1 MRQIEPAVIDD
12 VMLRSAVQE
21 QGPVGEAGKIAKKEE
36 INYKNVKSLRLDS
49 LNILKIENL
58 WQFTSLTKLQMDS
71 NMIEKIDG
79 VGMLVN
85 LKWLDLSFNSISV
98 IEGLHNLTKLSDV
111 SFSNNR
117 IERITGLDKLK
128 NLQTLS
134 LAYNKLNVKEDLFL
148 LRPFYFPEL
157 RSVSLWGNPIAEDEE
172 HYPNFPLALLT
183 GLTFLDFK
191 LIEKDKREIAADVFE
206 IRVKELE
213 HKEEK
218 EAKIQEKEQS
228 DAFILKQKQ
237 EAFVDHLI
245 NLEEKMYEEDTDGK
259 ILNSI
264 ETIAE
269 EVENFKNKI
278 IQFCCSITNEG
289 LVRLEKR
296 KKESSELIE
305 NISSGIERSN
315 KKGAELIEEM
325 NILIEENFQS
335 DDLSVKISELE
346 EQLME
351 LEVTLNESNDSA
363 ISEFEREY
371 SDIIEAFKEFA
382 SGLFQKIRDAE
393 NLHHEKLTEECQNQ
407 LEKFIRN
414 EVPDEYSEELK
425 LLFVDKDQ
433 ISNALATSHDC
444 HALVIDT
451 AEDSLKQNS
460 DSHKINLISKLS
472 ECELDRSRCRYKE
485 IAHLLDHYREELF
498 SLED

>member
-12 VMLRSAVQE
+12 AMLRKAVQE

-36 INYKNVKSLRLDS
+36 IPYKTVETLRLDS

-79 VGMLVN
+79 VHMLVN

-98 IEGLHNLTKLSDV
+98 IEGLDNLTQLTDL
-111 SFSNNR
+111 SFSYNR
-117 IERITGLDKLK
+117 IERITGLDNLK

-148 LRPFYFPEL
+148 LRPYYFPEL
-157 RSVSLWGNPIAEDEE
+157 RSVSLWGNPMAEDEE
-172 HYPNFPLALLT
+172 NYPNFPLALLN

-191 LIEKDKREIAADVFE
+191 LIEKDKRAVADEVFE

-218 EAKIQEKEQS
+218 EAKIAETANKE
-228 DAFILKQKQ
+228 AFELKQRQ
-237 EAFVDHLI
+237 EAFVDHLT

-259 ILNSI
+259 VLNSI

-269 EVENFKNKI
+269 EVENFKAKI
-278 IQFCCSITNEG
+278 IQFCSQIISEG
-289 LVRLEKR
+289 LLRLQKR
-296 KKESSELIE
+296 NKESNELID
-305 NISSGIERSN
+305 NMTKGIERSSI
-315 KKGAELIEEM
+315 KGAELIEEM

-371 SDIIEAFKEFA
+371 SDMIEAFKEHA

-433 ISNALATSHDC
+433 ISNALAASHDC
-444 HALVIDT
+444 HSLVIDT

-460 DSHKINLISKLS
+460 DSHKHNLITKLS
-472 ECELDRSRCRYKE
+472 ESELERSRCRYKE